1 MSLPTRHS
9 LTFVVASAYENCRR
23 GHGAYRLYCRVGV
36 RALRVVIVFDAVFLG
51 DELYPVLNRRELL
64 YALANSVKRH
74 AHGAGHG
81 DSRHDILIVVH
92 SDKARVFCCADGRFN
107 AVFFYYYCFAAQENA
122 ALELFGGAEE
132 YDLAARSFGKLAQNR
147 VVVVEHAEIVFV
159 LILGYRL
166 FYGNIVFE
174 RLVPVE
180 VVGSDVENSGDMGLE
195 GDHSLKLEAAYL
207 RDRHAVAVALER
219 IAGVGYLDIAYEQSF
234 FHMALHYV
242 VGERGGRSFAVR
254 ACYAYH
260 GALIV
265 PVSKLYFAPNR
276 YIVLLDGFHYRRV
289 ERYAGADHA
298 NIYARKIEARK
309 IAEDK
314 FNIICAYFSQAA
326 SVSKLSLP
334 S

>member
-1 MSLPTRHS
+1 M
-9 LTFVVASAYENCRR
+9 
-23 GHGAYRLYCRVGV
+23 
-36 RALRVVIVFDAVFLG
+36 
-51 DELYPVLNRRELL
+51 PV
-64 YALANSVKRH
+64 K
-74 AHGAGHG
+74 
-81 DSRHDILIVVH
+81 
-92 SDKARVFCCADGRFN
+92 
-107 AVFFYYYCFAAQENA
+107 
-122 ALELFGGAEE
+122 
-132 YDLAARSFGKLAQNR
+132 
-147 VVVVEHAEIVFV
+147 
-159 LILGYRL
+159 
-166 FYGNIVFE
+166 
-174 RLVPVE
+174 
-180 VVGSDVENSGDMGLE
+180 VVGSDVENSGDMWLE

-242 VGERGGRSFAVR
+242 VGERGGRGFAVR

-314 FNIICAYFSQAA
+314 FNIICAYFFAGRLGVKAFVAVVDDKSLADFFQQLRRVYAAA
-326 SVSKLSLP
+326 SRADYKICAHCCYLRISCRSGRNRPASYFLRSARLRALFRSRTDGREVLRLSVLLP
-334 S
+334 APLHIRGGRRLYCRSQSPAFRT

>member
-1 MSLPTRHS
+1 
-9 LTFVVASAYENCRR
+9 
-23 GHGAYRLYCRVGV
+23 
-36 RALRVVIVFDAVFLG
+36 
-51 DELYPVLNRRELL
+51 
-64 YALANSVKRH
+64 
-74 AHGAGHG
+74 
-81 DSRHDILIVVH
+81 
-92 SDKARVFCCADGRFN
+92 
-107 AVFFYYYCFAAQENA
+107 
-122 ALELFGGAEE
+122 
-132 YDLAARSFGKLAQNR
+132 
-147 VVVVEHAEIVFV
+147 
-159 LILGYRL
+159 
-166 FYGNIVFE
+166 
-174 RLVPVE
+174 
-180 VVGSDVENSGDMGLE
+180 
-195 GDHSLKLEAAYL
+195 
-207 RDRHAVAVALER
+207 
-219 IAGVGYLDIAYEQSF
+219 
-234 FHMALHYV
+234 MALHYV

-254 ACYAYH
+254 TCYAYH